1 MPDYGLIRTEGIRV
15 SFTRDNVAPGALTS
29 NHCHDCF
36 EILYVT
42 EGRGRYIIE
51 GNEYEMQSGTLLVIR
66 PFQYHY
72 VEVDGAVPYERYVIH
87 FSTSQL
93 PTSVQHL
100 FAPPDGG
107 DLTCTF
113 FTRDNIPESVRVGFE
128 RFSIASE
135 LAGERRELYLSM
147 LLSELLVLLSSARA
161 VRPAPYNSELG
172 ARVIRYL
179 NEHIHSDVS
188 LDRIAR
194 HFFVSKYYLCRAF
207 KKHNGISIHG
217 YITQKRIMEAK
228 VLIEAG
234 ESASGAAYR
243 VGFGDYSAFYRAYI
257 KVVGQPPVMSK
268 SEKPERKENVVSD
281 S

>member
-1 MPDYGLIRTEGIRV
+1 MASYDRIGDGGIRV
-15 SFTRDNVAPGALTS
+15 SFSRDNTAPGALTS
-29 NHCHDCF
+29 NHCHDCY

-51 GNEYEMQSGTLLVIR
+51 GNEYEMHDGSLLVIR

-72 VEVDGAVPYERYVIH
+72 VEVDRAVPYERYVVH
-87 FSTSQL
+87 FSTADL
-93 PTSVQHL
+93 PSSVHSL
-100 FAPPDGG
+100 FALPDS
-107 DLTCTF
+107 DELSCTF
-113 FTRDNIPESVRVGFE
+113 FSRESVSEAVRAGVE
-128 RFSIASE
+128 RFCVARE
-135 LAGERRELYLSM
+135 LEDERRDLYLSM
-147 LLSELLVLLSSARA
+147 VLSEILVLLSSARA
-161 VRPAPYNSELG
+161 LRPAPYNSELG

-179 NEHIHSDVS
+179 NEHIHTDMS

-217 YITQKRIMEAK
+217 YITKKRIIEAK

-243 VGFGDYSAFYRAYI
+243 VGFGDYSAFYRAYM
-257 KVVGQPPVMSK
+257 KVIGKPPVMSK
-268 SEKPERKENVVSD
+268 SDKAERSENVLPD
-281 S
+281 T

>member
-1 MPDYGLIRTEGIRV
+1 MSSYDNINTDGIRV
-15 SFTRDNVAPGALTS
+15 SHARDSIAPGSLTS
-29 NHCHDCF
+29 NHCHDCY

-51 GNEYEMQSGTLLVIR
+51 GNEYEMDSGTLLVIR

-72 VEVDGAVPYERYVIH
+72 VEVDRAVPYERYVVH
-87 FSTSQL
+87 FSTSDL
-93 PTSVQHL
+93 PTSVHAL
-100 FAPPDGG
+100 FAPPESD
-107 DLTCTF
+107 DLSCTF
-113 FTRDNIPESVRVGFE
+113 FSRESVSEVVRAGFE
-128 RFSIASE
+128 RFSIARDLE
-135 LAGERRELYLSM
+135 DGRRSLYLSM
-147 LLSELLVLLSSARA
+147 VLSEILVLLSSARA
-161 VRPAPYNSELG
+161 LRPAPYNSELG

-179 NEHIHSDVS
+179 NEHIHTDMS
-188 LDRIAR
+188 LDHIAR

-217 YITQKRIMEAK
+217 YVTQKRIIEAK

-257 KVVGQPPVMSK
+257 KVVGKPPVMSK
-268 SEKPERKENVVSD
+268 SDKAERKENVLPD
-281 S
+281 T

>member
-1 MPDYGLIRTEGIRV
+1 MVDKETVRDSGIRV
-15 SFTRDNVAPGALTS
+15 SFTRDNVAPGALTL
-29 NHCHDCF
+29 NHCHEF
-36 EILYVT
+36 YEILYVT

-72 VEVDGAVPYERYVIH
+72 VEFDRTVPYERYVVH
-87 FSTSQL
+87 FSTSDL
-93 PTSVQHL
+93 PSTVHHL
-100 FAPPDGG
+100 FAPPNSD
-107 DLTCTF
+107 DASCTF
-113 FTRDNIPESVRVGFE
+113 FARENVPESVRASFE
-128 RFSIASE
+128 RFSVARE
-135 LAGERRELYLSM
+135 LEDSRRELYQSM
-147 LLSELLVLLSSARA
+147 VLSEILVLLSSARA
-161 VRPAPYNSELG
+161 LRPAPYNSELG

-179 NEHIHSDVS
+179 NEHIHTDMS

-217 YITQKRIMEAK
+217 YVTQKRIIEAK

-257 KVVGQPPVMSK
+257 KVVGKPPVMSK
-268 SEKPERKENVVSD
+268 SDKQERK
-281 S
+281 